1 MNTSIKHSEISQ
13 EGLPIS
19 ESMKREN
26 LDRSKENLK
35 NNPSSADNKGGDWGI
50 YLGILRRSSS
60 EGILGFPE
68 SL

>member
-35 NNPSSADNKGGDWGI
+35 NNPSSADNKGGD
-50 YLGILRRSSS
+50 
-60 EGILGFPE
+60 
-68 SL
+68 